1 MGEGELVEQRYRLL
15 RPLGR
20 GSVGVVHEAEDTKLQ
35 RHVALKLLT
44 EAAGF
49 AADSDERVRFHR
61 EAEALTRLRHPG
73 VITLHESGEHKGT
86 PYLVMQLLD
95 GMNLAQLVGIAGPL
109 TAAETSWIGLGMAE
123 ALDAVHAAGV
133 LHRDLKPSNVGV
145 TRAGDAVILDFG
157 LAQLVGEAVVT
168 AAGVRVGTP
177 QYMAPEI
184 MQGGS
189 PSRSGDLYALGAC
202 LYFLAT
208 AQLPLGD
215 RKDLGAVLHQALGAG
230 IPHLRDRNPSYP
242 AALTELVDSLCARD
256 PADRPTSAAEVASRL
271 GALADGGRQEV
282 ADHVEARVRDGAVRA
297 VFEEPPAPAAA
308 PAPPGVLQAAQD
320 VPEYR
325 WKEDDPAPALV
336 PGTPIPV
343 TLSRGFRLTV
353 LSEVDEEKASSRLR
367 EAVNLVLRGRI
378 EEASQMLS
386 VLASACTASLGPT
399 HSTTLTAEYW
409 QGVCLARV
417 GARHP
422 AVEVFARVNQAVDQ
436 RKESNGA

>member
-1 MGEGELVEQRYRLL
+1 MGEGELVEKRYRLL

-20 GSVGVVHEAEDTKLQ
+20 GSVGVVHEAEDTKLR

-44 EAAGF
+44 EAADF
-49 AADSDERVRFHR
+49 DADSDERVRFHR

-95 GMNLAQLVGIAGPL
+95 GLNLAQLVASAGPL
-109 TAAETSWIGLGMAE
+109 EAPEVAWIGLGMAE
-123 ALDAVHAAGV
+123 ALDAVHAVGV

-215 RKDLGAVLHQALGAG
+215 RKDLGAVLHQALHTG
-230 IPHLRDRNPSYP
+230 IPRLRDRSPSYP

-256 PADRPTSAAEVASRL
+256 PADRPTSAAEVATRL
-271 GALADGGRQEV
+271 GALADGGRQQV
-282 ADHVEARVRDGAVRA
+282 ADHVEARVRDEAVRA

-308 PAPPGVLQAAQD
+308 PAPPEVLQAAQD
-320 VPEYR
+320 VPEYL
-325 WKEDDPAPALV
+325 WKEDAAAPALV
-336 PGTPIPV
+336 GTPIPV

-353 LSEVDEEKASSRLR
+353 LSEVDEKKASSRLR

-399 HSTTLTAEYW
+399 HSTTLTVEYW

-422 AVEVFARVNQAVDQ
+422 AVEMFARVNQAVDQ
-436 RKESNGA
+436 RKDSNGA

>member
-1 MGEGELVEQRYRLL
+1 MGEGELVEKRYRLL

-20 GSVGVVHEAEDTKLQ
+20 GSVGVVHEAEDTKL
-35 RHVALKLLT
+35 RRRVALKLLT
-44 EAAGF
+44 EAAAF
-49 AADSDERVRFHR
+49 DADSDERVRFHR

-95 GMNLAQLVGIAGPL
+95 GMNLAQLVEIAGPL

-123 ALDAVHAAGV
+123 ALEAVHAAGV

-184 MQGGS
+184 MQGGR
-189 PSRSGDLYALGAC
+189 PSRSGDLYSLGAC

-215 RKDLGAVLHQALGAG
+215 REDLGAVVHQALDAG
-230 IPHLRDRNPSYP
+230 IPRLRGRTPSYP
-242 AALTELVDSLCARD
+242 TALTELVDSLCARD
-256 PADRPTSAAEVASRL
+256 PADRPASATEVVTRL
-271 GALADGGRQEV
+271 GVLADGGRQQV
-282 ADHVEARVRDGAVRA
+282 ADHVAARVRDKAVRA
-297 VFEEPPAPAAA
+297 VFEEPPAAA
-308 PAPPGVLQAAQD
+308 PAPPGVLQAGQD
-320 VPEYR
+320 VPEYL
-325 WKEDDPAPALV
+325 WKEDAPAPQLV

-386 VLASACTASLGPT
+386 VLASACTASLGPA
-399 HSTTLTAEYW
+399 HSTTLTVEYW

>member
-1 MGEGELVEQRYRLL
+1 MGEGELVEKRHRLL

-20 GSVGVVHEAEDTKLQ
+20 GSVGVVHEAEDTKL
-35 RHVALKLLT
+35 RRRVALKLLT
-44 EAAGF
+44 EAAAF
-49 AADSDERVRFHR
+49 DADSDERVRFHR
-61 EAEALTRLRHPG
+61 EAEALTRLHHPG

-95 GMNLAQLVGIAGPL
+95 GMNLAQLVELTGPL

-123 ALDAVHAAGV
+123 ALEAVHAAGV

-157 LAQLVGEAVVT
+157 LARLVGEAVVT

-184 MQGGS
+184 MQGGR
-189 PSRSGDLYALGAC
+189 PSRAGDLYALGAC

-215 RKDLGAVLHQALGAG
+215 REDLGAVVHQAVDAG
-230 IPHLRDRNPSYP
+230 IPRLRGRNPSYP
-242 AALTELVDSLCARD
+242 TALTELIDSLCARD
-256 PADRPTSAAEVASRL
+256 PADRPASAAEVVARL
-271 GALADGGRQEV
+271 GALADGGRQKV
-282 ADHVEARVRDGAVRA
+282 ADHVAARVRDEAVRA
-297 VFEEPPAPAAA
+297 VFEEPPAAA

-320 VPEYR
+320 VPEYL
-325 WKEDDPAPALV
+325 WKEDAPAPQLV
-336 PGTPIPV
+336 PGHPNPV

-353 LSEVDEEKASSRLR
+353 LSEVDEQKAASRLR

-399 HSTTLTAEYW
+399 HSTTLTVEYW